1 MTATS
6 KPGPGQGARMRET
19 AMPAIGIDLPASGR
33 RDLLAG
39 AAGLALLWTAAPALA
54 FPDYP
59 ITAGQ
64 RGTAQRVAQAGV
76 PLSELSPNA
85 PERYVVKRGDTL
97 WDISGLYLRRP
108 WRWPELWG
116 MNLQQIRNPH
126 LIFPGQQLVLHKAD
140 GRAWLS
146 LDPGGIPTVRLSPR
160 IRSEKLAEA
169 AIPPIPLDVIL
180 PFLNEALVVD
190 ENTLASA
197 ARLVATPENRVLLS
211 QGDRAYARGQY
222 GDSSHQLGEP
232 LRLEAGAPRGLRIFR
247 NVVALKDPDGG
258 EILGYEAQHVGQAER
273 VRSEDIMVSIGAD
286 GKPMQQIVPATV
298 DITLAREEVRVGDRL
313 LPAAPPD
320 WPVFVPHA
328 PEPEQQGQVVSV
340 HGHAVR
346 HAGQSQIVAINRGA
360 RDGAE
365 PGQVLMLLK
374 EHHVLPDRTDSS
386 QPELQ
391 LPGERNGPMIVFRV
405 FERVSYALLL
415 QITDGVRVGD
425 RFITP

>member
-1 MTATS
+1 MAATS
-6 KPGPGQGARMRET
+6 KPGPGQEAQTRET
-19 AMPAIGIDLPASGR
+19 AMPAVKPDRPAGGR

-39 AAGLALLWTAAPALA
+39 AAGFTLLWAAAPALA

-85 PERYVVKRGDTL
+85 PERYRIKRGDTL

-126 LIFPGQQLVLHKAD
+126 LIFPGQWLVLNKAD

-146 LDPGGIPTVRLSPR
+146 LEQKDLPVVRLSPR
-160 IRSEKLAEA
+160 VRSENLAEA
-169 AIPPIPLDVIL
+169 AIPPIPLDKIL

-190 ENTLASA
+190 EGTLAGA

-222 GDSSHQLGEP
+222 GDSERPQGLP
-232 LRLEAGAPRGLRIFR
+232 LRLEAGSPRLLRIFR
-247 NVVALKDPDGG
+247 NAVALKDPGSG
-258 EILGYEAQHVGQAER
+258 EILGYEAQYVGQAELA
-273 VRSEDIMVSIGAD
+273 RSEDIVISTGPD
-286 GKPMQQIVPATV
+286 GQPRQQVMPATV
-298 DITLAREEVRVGDRL
+298 DITVAKEEVRIGDRL
-313 LPAAPPD
+313 LPAPPPE
-320 WPVFVPHA
+320 WPVFIPHVPD
-328 PEPEQQGQVVSV
+328 PEQQGQVVSIY
-340 HGHAVR
+340 GNAVR
-346 HAGQSQIVAINRGA
+346 YAGQSQIVAINRGA
-360 RDGAE
+360 RDGVE
-365 PGQVLMLLK
+365 PGQVLALLK
-374 EHHVLPDRTDSS
+374 EGGVLRDKTDPDK
-386 QPELQ
+386 PELR
-391 LPGERNGPMIVFRV
+391 LPGERNGLMMVFRT

-415 QITDGVRVGD
+415 QITDGVKVGD
-425 RFITP
+425 RFSNP

>member
-1 MTATS
+1 MAATS
-6 KPGPGQGARMRET
+6 KPGSGQGAETRDT
-19 AMPAIGIDLPASGR
+19 AMPAIGPSQLASGR
-33 RDLLAG
+33 RGLLAG
-39 AAGLALLWTAAPALA
+39 AASITLLWAAGPARA

-59 ITAGQ
+59 VTPGQ
-64 RGTAQRVAQAGV
+64 RGTAQKVAQAGV

-85 PERYVVKRGDTL
+85 PDRYTVKRGDTL

-126 LIFPGQQLVLHKAD
+126 LIFPGQRLVLHKAN

-146 LDPGGIPTVRLSPR
+146 LEQGEMPTVRLSPR
-160 IRSEKLAEA
+160 VRSENLAEA
-169 AIPPIPLDVIL
+169 AIPPIPLDVIA

-190 ENTLASA
+190 ENTLAGA

-222 GDSSHQLGEP
+222 GDSGRQLGQP
-232 LRLEAGAPRGLRIFR
+232 LQLEAGSPRRLRIFR
-247 NVVALKDPDGG
+247 NAVALKDPASG
-258 EILGYEAQHVGQAER
+258 EILGYEAQYVGQAEL
-273 VRSEDIMVSIGAD
+273 VRSEDIIVGTGAD
-286 GKPMQQIVPATV
+286 GKPTQQIVPATV
-298 DITLAREEVRVGDRL
+298 DITLAKEEVRIGDRL
-313 LPAAPPD
+313 LPAPPPE

-340 HGHAVR
+340 YGNAVR
-346 HAGQSQIVAINRGA
+346 YAGQSQVVTINRGA
-360 RDGAE
+360 RDGVE
-365 PGQVLMLLK
+365 PGQVLTLLK
-374 EHHVLPDRTDSS
+374 ESGVLPDKTDPGK
-386 QPELQ
+386 PELR
-391 LPGERNGPMIVFRV
+391 LPGERNGLMIVFRV

-415 QITDGVRVGD
+415 QITDGVKIGD